1 MKWVESVYRFFSE
14 RLKILY
20 GKKYTTLAGAL
31 TYFFWMSLLPFCF
44 LLTAL
49 FGASVQR
56 VEWLLKAEI
65 FQGVRDFLYYV
76 FEHARNSSGG
86 INLFLGITA
95 FWSASNFFYQLRHC
109 GEMVYGVTR
118 TPSGWKNRLYAMA
131 ATLATMIF
139 VALLSSLAIA
149 LEVGMK
155 ALLSEFYSKLLSY
168 LLLFLFFWAL
178 CILLN
183 KYLTPVRLP
192 LKSMAQGSFLTAA
205 LWIGVLFSFIV
216 YLKFAN
222 QEKLYGKLAAVIVFL
237 LLSYAMAICLVAGIV
252 YNEQKNVRRLNSL

>member
-1 MKWVESVYRFFSE
+1 MKNHRLSRWKFIAYTIVCMKWVESVYRFFSE

-109 GEMVYGVTR
+109 GGNGLRGNEDAQRLEKPPVCHGGDACDHDFCCSTVLLGDR
-118 TPSGWKNRLYAMA
+118 FGSGDESSSFRFLFQ
-131 ATLATMIF
+131 TLVLSPAIF
-139 VALLSSLAIA
+139 VFLGALY
-149 LEVGMK
+149 
-155 ALLSEFYSKLLSY
+155 F
-168 LLLFLFFWAL
+168 
-178 CILLN
+178 
-183 KYLTPVRLP
+183 
-192 LKSMAQGSFLTAA
+192 AQ
-205 LWIGVLFSFIV
+205 
-216 YLKFAN
+216 
-222 QEKLYGKLAAVIVFL
+222 
-237 LLSYAMAICLVAGIV
+237 
-252 YNEQKNVRRLNSL
+252 